1 MIKLEDAV
9 PLSEKE
15 IESQVSKKEDDDNND
30 KPSEETQDSKQVT
43 WSLNLL
49 LLIAGIKQETMILNL
64 DLTNQVHTLL
74 NHLWVSVFLLITLAL
89 TINILVF
96 KEQQSNVEE
105 LEAKEGS
112 EENAKNEDMDN
123 PNESVETENKNF
135 EEEKVELNMNS
146 ESKQD
151 ANNNVEE

>member
-49 LLIAGIKQETMILNL
+49 LLIAGIKQETLILNL

-89 TINILVF
+89 TIHILVF

>member
-89 TINILVF
+89 TIHILVF

>member
-1 MIKLEDAV
+1 M
-9 PLSEKE
+9 
-15 IESQVSKKEDDDNND
+15 
-30 KPSEETQDSKQVT
+30 
-43 WSLNLL
+43 
-49 LLIAGIKQETMILNL
+49 LIAGIKQETLILNL

-74 NHLWVSVFLLITLAL
+74 NHLWVSVFLLITLDL

>member
-15 IESQVSKKEDDDNND
+15 IESQVSKKEDDYNND

-49 LLIAGIKQETMILNL
+49 LLIAGIKQERETMILNL

-74 NHLWVSVFLLITLAL
+74 NHL
-89 TINILVF
+89 
-96 KEQQSNVEE
+96 
-105 LEAKEGS
+105 
-112 EENAKNEDMDN
+112 
-123 PNESVETENKNF
+123 
-135 EEEKVELNMNS
+135 
-146 ESKQD
+146 
-151 ANNNVEE
+151 